1 MTMKKRSIFLS
12 AAALLLLAA
21 GCSNND
27 KVNLEDPKGTVDLA
41 KGLEFRVNF
50 GDYNAE
56 KDVASTRATQKPD
69 TLRQET
75 IDLGDNLLAEVT
87 IQRDTTRTAPR
98 KATRALPDDTYT
110 MLVFQG
116 SFPSYTLKGQVTG
129 TVRSGKFT
137 TNVGMQLAPGPYT
150 FVLHNNLMTYGN
162 TPMGSPGLTLTYE
175 NAEKAMIA
183 QTDYTVT
190 PTPDPQYVDFQM
202 QHVGTRM
209 RIKLSGWMPIQATTT
224 ASIQD
229 YDHLV
234 LNRDCQFELPLNG
247 SVLDIGNLQG
257 FDLPLTFP
265 ASSSVPTGG
274 TYTSTS
280 NEYLYFAP
288 NVSMRGFKIK
298 FTGGQIYNMNMA
310 GKELPLINLPDVSPS
325 VVTVMDSNESYLV
338 NINLK
343 YNFLYLMSN
352 GDTDFLN
359 STPYTA
365 LRGNDGTTKR
375 YVDKHGNP
383 CSPKTP
389 IAIVLS
395 QSKHVAMA
403 LSNANGG
410 AKVRWCTN
418 KYDNTQTNTH
428 MVENWLQNDVFSSK
442 ATSGYDETWDPSYT
456 TSTVTGN
463 KEKAL
468 NPDFPAFKAAAE
480 YNPGVNYTGSP
491 ALKWY
496 LPSLSDWAMVFSN
509 LGFGDKT
516 TVRAGIFSAWHGN
529 MYDIAFKQIGKSGFD
544 SSGNTWYWSSSVSG
558 NTYGGTF
565 TPSER
570 SAKLDFEGKDNFC
583 FVRPF
588 VKY

>member
-1 MTMKKRSIFLS
+1 MKKRSIFLS

-209 RIKLSGWMPIQATTT
+209 RIKLTGWMPIQATTT

-280 NEYLYFAP
+280 KEYLYFAP

-325 VVTVMDSNESYLV
+325 VVTVMGSNESYLV

-403 LSNANGG
+403 LSDANGG
-410 AKVRWCTN
+410 APVRWCTN
-418 KYDNTQTNTH
+418 KYEHTQTNTH
-428 MVENWLQNDVFSSK
+428 WVETGYHNDVFSSK

-463 KEKAL
+463 KVKAL

-480 YNPGVNYTGSP
+480 YDPGVNYTGSP

-496 LPSLSDWAMVFSN
+496 LPSLSDWVMALSS

-516 TVRAGIFSAWHGN
+516 TVRAGVHSDWYGDL
-529 MYDIAFKQIGKSGFD
+529 YGIAFQQIGKSGFTG
-544 SSGNTWYWSSSVSG
+544 GNTWYWASSECDG
-558 NTYGGTF
+558 FYGGTF
-565 TPSER
+565 SPADR
-570 SAKLDFEGKDNFC
+570 STKFDLEGKDFSRY
-583 FVRPF
+583 VRPF